1 MSWHVSA
8 LCEARRQFGHRW
20 YPLLKTFFGGLVRK
34 CRTIGSQS

>member
-20 YPLLKTFFGGLVRK
+20 YPPPEDLLLGLGEEVQNDR
-34 CRTIGSQS
+34 